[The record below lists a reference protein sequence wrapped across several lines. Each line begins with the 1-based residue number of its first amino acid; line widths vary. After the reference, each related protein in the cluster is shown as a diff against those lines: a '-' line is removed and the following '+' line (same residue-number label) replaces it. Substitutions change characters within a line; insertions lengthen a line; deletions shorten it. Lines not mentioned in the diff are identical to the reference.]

1 MWNISN
7 NTLYIKTIEKGQ
19 LPSEREELSL
29 ADRYN
34 EYVMTRLRTRWGI
47 LLTEVQEKFGEDLK
61 MYLLKEARTFL
72 NNGLLEQEG
81 DALLISPKGKFLSD
95 GIAAELFLV
104 DLK

>member
-1 MWNISN
+1 
-7 NTLYIKTIEKGQ
+7 
-19 LPSEREELSL
+19 
-29 ADRYN
+29 
-34 EYVMTRLRTRWGI
+34 
-47 LLTEVQEKFGEDLK
+47 